1 MSTDATVTEA
11 TVAATAAAAIKARW
25 AAEATSD
32 PVTGTAAVAV
42 AVAVAGTGT
51 AAVSAS
57 VLLERLQNRQ
67 IALKAELEL
76 CLQCEQVQEQNARYE
91 QQIATC
97 WSRLRE

>member
-1 MSTDATVTEA
+1 MSTDATVTVIVTE
-11 TVAATAAAAIKARW
+11 TEAATAAAAIKAQW

-32 PVTGTAAVAV
+32 PVTVTAAA
-42 AVAVAGTGT
+42 AAAAAAAT
-51 AAVSAS
+51 AVSAS
-57 VLLERLQNRQ
+57 ALLERLQNRQ

-76 CLQCEQVQEQNARYE
+76 CLQCEQVQEQNVRYE

>member
-1 MSTDATVTEA
+1 MSTDATVTVTVTETEAA
-11 TVAATAAAAIKARW
+11 TVAAAIKSRW

-32 PVTGTAAVAV
+32 PVTVTAAGTAAVA
-42 AVAVAGTGT
+42 TT

>member
-1 MSTDATVTEA
+1 MSTDATVTVA

-32 PVTGTAAVAV
+32 PVTVT
-42 AVAVAGTGT
+42 VAGTGT

>member
-1 MSTDATVTEA
+1 MSTDATVTVIVTE
-11 TVAATAAAAIKARW
+11 TTAATAAAAIKARW

-32 PVTGTAAVAV
+32 PVTVTAAGTAAA
-42 AVAVAGTGT
+42 AT
-51 AAVSAS
+51 AVSAS
-57 VLLERLQNRQ
+57 ALLERLQNRQ

>member
-32 PVTGTAAVAV
+32 PVTVT
-42 AVAVAGTGT
+42 VAGTGT